1 MKLLRW
7 VRDHGVKSDLVRAVD
22 ERLDGCYDKEV
33 KLVLWLVLMCSQSRP
48 KARPSTRQV
57 CQYLDGE
64 DMQEGVLVFSD
75 VDSIDFGSLASL
87 TWSSC
92 ATMSAGSLHGGR

>member
-33 KLVLWLVLMCSQSRP
+33 KLVLWLVLMCS
-48 KARPSTRQV
+48 
-57 CQYLDGE
+57 
-64 DMQEGVLVFSD
+64 
-75 VDSIDFGSLASL
+75 
-87 TWSSC
+87 
-92 ATMSAGSLHGGR
+92 